1 MKLAKVI
8 KAAKRVYIC
17 GNGGS
22 AANAIHFAN
31 DLLSCGIRAY
41 ALTGDVATLTRI
53 ANDDDYTNVFASQVR
68 AFAEPGDLVLVL
80 SGSGRSPNIL
90 AALAAA
96 RDVGAK
102 SWAIV
107 GAYRETEA
115 QMLAD
120 HTTRFGKDMQD
131 AEERQLYLAHKVMRW
146 LKSSSLLGPQAS
158 TAPAF
163 ATT

>member
-1 MKLAKVI
+1 MRLAKAI
-8 KAAKRVYIC
+8 KDAKRVYIA

-22 AANAIHFAN
+22 AANALHFAN
-31 DLLSCGIRAY
+31 DLISCGIRAH
-41 ALTGDVATLTRI
+41 ALTGDVSTLTCI
-53 ANDDDYTNVFASQVR
+53 GNDNGYTEVFARQVR
-68 AFAEPGDLVLVL
+68 VFAEEGDLLLVL

-115 QMLAD
+115 EKVAD
-120 HTTRFGKDMQD
+120 NCLRFGRDMQE
-131 AEERQLYLAHKVMRW
+131 AEEKQIYLAHKVMRW
-146 LKSSSLLGPQAS
+146 LKDS
-158 TAPAF
+158 
-163 ATT
+163 